1 MNELK
6 NPRLSVN
13 AQALRRGMTPE
24 ERHLWYDHLRGLPVM
39 VHRQKVLG
47 PYIVDFYIAAAGIV
61 IEVDGVQHYEDE
73 GRARDEARDAWLREQ
88 GLIVLRYTNQEV
100 KYIFYGVCANI
111 DRTLQAA
118 LNGAPQQESPN

>member
-1 MNELK
+1 MDWKHDPSKTLFA
-6 NPRLSVN
+6 RH
-13 AQALRRGMTPE
+13 LRNDATKE

-47 PYIVDFYIAAAGIV
+47 PYIVDFYIAAAGMV